1 MARTKA
7 AKLQAKRSRGRPKK
21 DVPLREPNGRAS
33 RMKEDPAKVAMEAR
47 MRHYGVPADMA
58 RDPRTGSYLGRLAMA
73 GRGEGISQ
81 DQYEAATRY
90 IDLYNSYQ
98 KAIGSPGAHYEQI
111 GGVNASDP
119 DAYADWCIRVKHAYK
134 SAQAAIHEAQA
145 EERSENLWAGLQ
157 YVVIQDQEFPH
168 LLSSTRLVCN
178 ALHRHF
184 MLDNKRKSPN
194 K

>member
-1 MARTKA
+1 
-7 AKLQAKRSRGRPKK
+7 
-21 DVPLREPNGRAS
+21 
-33 RMKEDPAKVAMEAR
+33 

-119 DAYADWCIRVKHAYK
+119 DAYADWCIRVKQAYK
-134 SAQAAIHEAQA
+134 SAQAAIQEAQA
-145 EERSENLWAGLQ
+145 EERSENLWASLQ
-157 YVVIQDQEFPH
+157 YVIIQDQEIPH

-184 MLDNKRKSPN
+184 MLDRKARVSNK
-194 K
+194 